1 MKTSQP
7 SLFATASLLALSLA
21 LGTGGARADTITVAV
36 AANFTKAAEQI
47 GAAWAKETGNQ
58 IRFAFGPTG
67 GLFAQINNGAPFDAF
82 LAADTRRPAL
92 LVKSGKAS
100 GDFVY
105 AQGTIALYSKT
116 LPVKTD
122 HEKILKAADF
132 AHLAIA
138 NPKSAPYGAAAV
150 AVMQKLGVYA
160 GLKRQQKIVNGE
172 SIAATFQFVMT
183 GNAQLGFVA
192 LSQLADPASPAK
204 GVGQYWLPPQSDYPP
219 IEQAAVMIKDTPHA
233 KATESFLTFLRSPVA
248 AKIIHTYGYAL
259 PKPAQGT

>member
-1 MKTSQP
+1 MKKLSTAVLGTTF
-7 SLFATASLLALSLA
+7 LFAASLSAA
-21 LGTGGARADTITVAV
+21 QADTITVAV

-47 GAAWAKETGNQ
+47 GQAWAKETGNQ
-58 IRFAFGPTG
+58 IRFSFGPTG

-82 LAADTRRPAL
+82 LAADTRRPEL
-92 LVKSGKAS
+92 LVKAGKAT

-116 LPVKTD
+116 LPVKAD
-122 HEKILKAADF
+122 HANILKAADF

-150 AVMQKLGVYA
+150 AVMQKMGVYKN
-160 GLKRQQKIVNGE
+160 LQQQKKIVDGE
-172 SIAATFQFVMT
+172 SISATFQFVMT

-204 GVGQYWLPPQSDYPP
+204 NIGQYWVPPQSDYPP
-219 IEQAAVMIKDTPHA
+219 IEQAAVLIKDTKHA
-233 KATESFLTFLRSPVA
+233 AATQSFLTYLRSPA
-248 AKIIHTYGYAL
+248 ATKIIQNYGYAL
-259 PKPAQGT
+259 PKPAKGS